1 MVLVC
6 LLCKQARSKEEKRK
20 RLMLSAVYT
29 GINIIGML
37 AINEMGSLLIV
48 LLVYIAFIVIYMQEI
63 KYSIAVIA
71 AGVMIVL
78 FGGHGREMMTDSIN
92 QKISEKELISCF
104 YNRKCL
110 PHPDITA
117 AAERLK
123 ISGRILW
130 NILMEKARERTGK

>member
-1 MVLVC
+1 
-6 LLCKQARSKEEKRK
+6 
-20 RLMLSAVYT
+20 MLSAVYT

-78 FGGHGREMMTDSIN
+78 FGVMAGEMMTDSIN

-104 YNRKCL
+104 YNREVPSASGYHGGSGTIEDFRPYLVEYFNGKSKGK
-110 PHPDITA
+110 DRKVT
-117 AAERLK
+117 ERELK
-123 ISGRILW
+123 KS
-130 NILMEKARERTGK
+130 